1 VKIGLGTLF
10 GFADSSVNLSVGI
23 ILILSVL
30 IPNISED
37 IKNAKRVRKQ
47 RAEAAAKA

>member
-1 VKIGLGTLF
+1 MKRTVRNIGALL
-10 GFADSSVNLSVGI
+10 V

-37 IKNAKRVRKQ
+37 IKNKNRVRKQ
-47 RAEAAAKA
+47 RAEAAAAKG